1 MSDIRTIKERA
12 VDTVKDVLMWVVVT
26 GGAFIYWIA
35 VLLIISLVLMNV
47 WHTDFDSILKYTI
60 VLTVITSAVYL
71 IRMVYKKLK

>member
-1 MSDIRTIKERA
+1 MSDIRKIKERA
-12 VDTVKDVLMWVVVT
+12 ADAVKDVLMWAVVT

-47 WHTDFDSILKYTI
+47 WHTSFESILKYTI